1 MPPCLGSSLLNI
13 QIWWFSGLILCPVV
27 EYCRFPVQ
35 VCVLSAVIKE
45 THSGAEHS
53 NSSRGIIARLKE
65 FMAETWGTEILQIQ
79 AFVTLWAIDF
89 SWGRAE

>member
-1 MPPCLGSSLLNI
+1 M
-13 QIWWFSGLILCPVV
+13 
-27 EYCRFPVQ
+27 Q

-45 THSGAEHS
+45 TYSGAEHS

-89 SWGRAE
+89 S